1 LLAATNTP
9 IATIADR
16 CGFTSQSYFTRTFT
30 AAHELPPR
38 DFRRRSQRAF
48 VP

>member
-9 IATIADR
+9 IATIASR
-16 CGFTSQSYFTRTFT
+16 CGFTSQSYFTRRFST
-30 AAHELPPR
+30 AHDVTPR
-38 DFRRRSQRAF
+38 DFRHHSQRAF